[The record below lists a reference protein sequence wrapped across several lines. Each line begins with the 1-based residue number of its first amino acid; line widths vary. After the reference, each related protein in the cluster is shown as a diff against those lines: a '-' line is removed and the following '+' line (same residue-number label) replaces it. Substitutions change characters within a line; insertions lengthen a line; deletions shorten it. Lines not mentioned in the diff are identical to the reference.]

1 MRIDTFLEFLRYCIG
16 DEQKPPV
23 SAKGIDWMEMMAWA
37 ESQAIVGVVYQGILK
52 GGKELE
58 IPFDALMEWVG
69 YAQQIEAQ
77 NRLVN
82 QRCVEIAAAF
92 QKDGFE
98 TCILK
103 GQGNAA
109 LYPSPLLR
117 NPGDIDLWV
126 RRQNN
131 DIRQSNRL
139 TGSSRQKD
147 IRTDIRQSNDE
158 RQSNRL
164 TSSFRQ
170 KDIRT
175 EIKEIIGFVKER
187 NPEARALY
195 HHIDLGEF
203 KGVEVEVHYRP
214 SFLSDPVHNRRLQK
228 WFRCHTESTDTVE
241 LTDGVGR
248 INVPNWEFNVVFQL
262 SHVYNHLLHEG
273 IGLRQIID
281 YYYLLRQSNDIRQS
295 NRLTDSFRQKNDER
309 QNNRL
314 TDSFRQK
321 DIRTE
326 IGDTLRYLG
335 LWEIAGAMMWVLN
348 EVLGLEEKYLIAPKD
363 ERRGRLLLAEI
374 MKGGNFGFY
383 DVENQRADSQL
394 KKNWLRIRRDLRM
407 MRYFPSECLWEPVF
421 RVYHFFWRMAH

>member
-92 QKDGFE
+92 QNDGFE

-109 LYPSPLLR
+109 MYPSPLLR

-126 RRQNN
+126 RRQ
-131 DIRQSNRL
+131 SN
-139 TGSSRQKD
+139 
-147 IRTDIRQSNDE
+147 DIRQSNDE

-164 TSSFRQ
+164 TGSFRQ

-214 SFLSDPVHNRRLQK
+214 SFMSDPVHNRRLQK
-228 WFRCHTESTDTVE
+228 WFRCHTESTDTAE
-241 LTDGVGR
+241 LADGVGR
-248 INVPNWEFNVVFQL
+248 INVPNREFNVVFQL

-281 YYYLLRQSNDIRQS
+281 YYYLLKTTNFTNFTNFEGHS
-295 NRLTDSFRQKNDER
+295 L
-309 QNNRL
+309 
-314 TDSFRQK
+314 
-321 DIRTE
+321 
-326 IGDTLRYLG
+326 LRRLG
-335 LWEIAGAMMWVLN
+335 LWDIAGAMMWVLN

-363 ERRGRLLLAEI
+363 ERKGRLLLAEI

>member
-1 MRIDTFLEFLRYCIG
+1 MRIDTFLEFLRYSIG
-16 DEQKPPV
+16 DAQKPPV

-82 QRCVEIAAAF
+82 QRCIEIAAAF
-92 QKDGFE
+92 RKNGFE

-109 LYPSPLLR
+109 MYPSPLLR

-131 DIRQSNRL
+131 D
-139 TGSSRQKD
+139 
-147 IRTDIRQSNDE
+147 E
-158 RQSNRL
+158 RQSNIL
-164 TSSFRQ
+164 TEIRQ

-187 NPEARALY
+187 NPEARVLY

-214 SFLSDPVHNRRLQK
+214 SFMNSPVHNRRLQK
-228 WFRCHTESTDTVE
+228 WFRCHTESTDTAE
-241 LTDGVGR
+241 LADEVGR

-262 SHVYNHLLHEG
+262 AHVYNHLLHEG

-281 YYYLLRQSNDIRQS
+281 YYYLLK
-295 NRLTDSFRQKNDER
+295 T
-309 QNNRL
+309 
-314 TDSFRQK
+314 T
-321 DIRTE
+321 
-326 IGDTLRYLG
+326 
-335 LWEIAGAMMWVLN
+335 
-348 EVLGLEEKYLIAPKD
+348 
-363 ERRGRLLLAEI
+363 
-374 MKGGNFGFY
+374 NFTNFT
-383 DVENQRADSQL
+383 NLFMRSQ
-394 KKNWLRIRRDLRM
+394 
-407 MRYFPSECLWEPVF
+407 FV
-421 RVYHFFWRMAH
+421 

>member
-16 DEQKPPV
+16 DEQQPPV
-23 SAKGIDWMEMMAWA
+23 SAKGIDWMDMMAWA

-52 GGKELE
+52 GGKALE

-82 QRCVEIAAAF
+82 RRCVEIAAAF
-92 QKDGFE
+92 RKDGFE

-109 LYPSPLLR
+109 MYPSPLLR

-131 DIRQSNRL
+131 DIRQSN
-139 TGSSRQKD
+139 
-147 IRTDIRQSNDE
+147 DE

-164 TSSFRQ
+164 TSSSRQ

-187 NPEARALY
+187 NPEARAVY

-214 SFLSDPVHNRRLQK
+214 SFQFYPVHNRRLQK
-228 WFRCHTESTDTVE
+228 WFRCHTESTDTAE
-241 LTDGVGR
+241 LADGVGR
-248 INVPNWEFNVVFQL
+248 INVPNREFNVVFQL

-281 YYYLLRQSNDIRQS
+281 YYYLLKTTNFTNFTNFEGHS
-295 NRLTDSFRQKNDER
+295 L
-309 QNNRL
+309 
-314 TDSFRQK
+314 
-321 DIRTE
+321 
-326 IGDTLRYLG
+326 LRRLG

>member
-16 DEQKPPV
+16 DEQQPPV
-23 SAKGIDWMEMMAWA
+23 SAKGIDWMDMMAWA

-52 GGKELE
+52 GGKALE
-58 IPFDALMEWVG
+58 IPFDDLMEWVG

-131 DIRQSNRL
+131 D
-139 TGSSRQKD
+139 
-147 IRTDIRQSNDE
+147 E
-158 RQSNRL
+158 RQSNIL
-164 TSSFRQ
+164 TSSSRQ

-175 EIKEIIGFVKER
+175 EIKEIIRFVRER

-214 SFLSDPVHNRRLQK
+214 SFMNSPIYNHRLQR
-228 WFRCHTESTDTVE
+228 WFRCHTESTDIAE
-241 LTDGVGR
+241 LADGVGS

-281 YYYLLRQSNDIRQS
+281 YYYLLKTTNFTNFTNFEGHS
-295 NRLTDSFRQKNDER
+295 L
-309 QNNRL
+309 
-314 TDSFRQK
+314 
-321 DIRTE
+321 
-326 IGDTLRYLG
+326 LRRLG
-335 LWEIAGAMMWVLN
+335 LWDIAGAMMWVLN

>member
-1 MRIDTFLEFLRYCIG
+1 MRIDTFLEFLRYSIG
-16 DEQKPPV
+16 DAQQPPV

-58 IPFDALMEWVG
+58 IPFDDLMEWVG
-69 YAQQIEAQ
+69 YAQEIEAQ

-82 QRCVEIAAAF
+82 QRCIEIAAAF

-131 DIRQSNRL
+131 DERQSNRL
-139 TGSSRQKD
+139 TGFS
-147 IRTDIRQSNDE
+147 
-158 RQSNRL
+158 
-164 TSSFRQ
+164 RQ

-187 NPEARALY
+187 NPEARAVY

-214 SFLSDPVHNRRLQK
+214 SFMNSPIYNHRLQK

-248 INVPNWEFNVVFQL
+248 INVPNREFNVVFQL

-281 YYYLLRQSNDIRQS
+281 YYYLLRQSNDERQS
-295 NRLTDSFRQKNDER
+295 NRLTS
-309 QNNRL
+309 
-314 TDSFRQK
+314 SFRQK

-421 RVYHFFWRMAH
+421 RVYHFFWRMVH

>member
-1 MRIDTFLEFLRYCIG
+1 MTSMRIDTFLEFLRYCIG

-82 QRCVEIAAAF
+82 QRCIEIAAAF
-92 QKDGFE
+92 RKDGFE

-109 LYPSPLLR
+109 MYPSPLLR

-126 RRQNN
+126 R
-131 DIRQSNRL
+131 
-139 TGSSRQKD
+139 
-147 IRTDIRQSNDE
+147 
-158 RQSNRL
+158 
-164 TSSFRQ
+164 RQ

-187 NPEARALY
+187 NPEARAVY

-214 SFLSDPVHNRRLQK
+214 SFMNSPIYNHRLQR
-228 WFRCHTESTDTVE
+228 WFRCHTESTDIAE
-241 LTDGVGR
+241 LADGVGS

-281 YYYLLRQSNDIRQS
+281 YYYLLKTTNFTNFTNFEGHS
-295 NRLTDSFRQKNDER
+295 L
-309 QNNRL
+309 
-314 TDSFRQK
+314 
-321 DIRTE
+321 
-326 IGDTLRYLG
+326 LRRLG

>member
-1 MRIDTFLEFLRYCIG
+1 MRIDTFLEFLRYSIG
-16 DEQKPPV
+16 DAQQPPV
-23 SAKGIDWMEMMAWA
+23 SAKGIDWMDMMAWA

-52 GGKELE
+52 GGKALE

-82 QRCVEIAAAF
+82 QRCIEIAAAF

-109 LYPSPLLR
+109 MYPSPLLR

-131 DIRQSNRL
+131 D
-139 TGSSRQKD
+139 
-147 IRTDIRQSNDE
+147 E

-164 TSSFRQ
+164 TSSSRQ

-214 SFLSDPVHNRRLQK
+214 SFMNSPIYNHRLQR
-228 WFRCHTESTDTVE
+228 WFRCHTESTDTAE
-241 LTDGVGR
+241 LADGVGS

-281 YYYLLRQSNDIRQS
+281 YYYLLKTTNFTNFTNFEGHS
-295 NRLTDSFRQKNDER
+295 L
-309 QNNRL
+309 
-314 TDSFRQK
+314 
-321 DIRTE
+321 
-326 IGDTLRYLG
+326 LRRLG
-335 LWEIAGAMMWVLN
+335 LWDIAGAMMWVLN

-407 MRYFPSECLWEPVF
+407 MRYFPSECLWEPLF
-421 RVYHFFWRMAH
+421 RVYHFFWRMVH

>member
-58 IPFDALMEWVG
+58 IPFDDLMEWVG

-82 QRCVEIAAAF
+82 QRCIEIAAAF
-92 QKDGFE
+92 RKNGFE

-109 LYPSPLLR
+109 MYPSPLLR

-131 DIRQSNRL
+131 DIRQSN
-139 TGSSRQKD
+139 
-147 IRTDIRQSNDE
+147 DE

-164 TSSFRQ
+164 TDSSRQ

-214 SFLSDPVHNRRLQK
+214 SFMNSPIYNHRLQR
-228 WFRCHTESTDTVE
+228 WFRCHTESTDIAE
-241 LTDGVGR
+241 LADGVGS

-262 SHVYNHLLHEG
+262 AHVYNHLLHEG

-281 YYYLLRQSNDIRQS
+281 YYYLLKTTNFTNFTNFEGHS
-295 NRLTDSFRQKNDER
+295 L
-309 QNNRL
+309 
-314 TDSFRQK
+314 
-321 DIRTE
+321 
-326 IGDTLRYLG
+326 LRRLG
-335 LWEIAGAMMWVLN
+335 LWDIAGAMMWVLN

-421 RVYHFFWRMAH
+421 RVYHFFWRMKYN

>member
-1 MRIDTFLEFLRYCIG
+1 MTSMRIDTFLEFLRYCIG

-92 QKDGFE
+92 QNDGFE

-109 LYPSPLLR
+109 MYPSPLLR

-126 RRQNN
+126 RRQ
-131 DIRQSNRL
+131 SN
-139 TGSSRQKD
+139 
-147 IRTDIRQSNDE
+147 DIRQSNDE

-164 TSSFRQ
+164 TGSFRQ

-214 SFLSDPVHNRRLQK
+214 SFMSDPVHNRRLQK
-228 WFRCHTESTDTVE
+228 WFRCHTESTDTAE
-241 LTDGVGR
+241 LADGVGR
-248 INVPNWEFNVVFQL
+248 INVPNREFNVVFQL

-281 YYYLLRQSNDIRQS
+281 YYYLLKTTNFTNFTNFEGHS
-295 NRLTDSFRQKNDER
+295 L
-309 QNNRL
+309 
-314 TDSFRQK
+314 
-321 DIRTE
+321 
-326 IGDTLRYLG
+326 LRRLG
-335 LWEIAGAMMWVLN
+335 LWDIAGAMMWVLN

-363 ERRGRLLLAEI
+363 ERKGRLLLAEI

>member
-16 DEQKPPV
+16 DAQQPPV

-52 GGKELE
+52 GGKALE

-82 QRCVEIAAAF
+82 QRCIEIAAAF
-92 QKDGFE
+92 RKNGFE

-109 LYPSPLLR
+109 MYPSPLLR

-126 RRQNN
+126 RRQ
-131 DIRQSNRL
+131 SN
-139 TGSSRQKD
+139 
-147 IRTDIRQSNDE
+147 DIRQSNDE

-164 TSSFRQ
+164 TGSFRQ

-175 EIKEIIGFVKER
+175 EIKEIIRFVKER

-228 WFRCHTESTDTVE
+228 WFRCHTESTDIAE
-241 LTDGVGR
+241 LADGVGR
-248 INVPNWEFNVVFQL
+248 INVPNREFNVVFQL

-281 YYYLLRQSNDIRQS
+281 YYYLLKTTNFTNFTNFEGHS
-295 NRLTDSFRQKNDER
+295 L
-309 QNNRL
+309 
-314 TDSFRQK
+314 
-321 DIRTE
+321 
-326 IGDTLRYLG
+326 LRRLG
-335 LWEIAGAMMWVLN
+335 LWDIAGAMMWVLN

-421 RVYHFFWRMAH
+421 RVYHFFWRMVH